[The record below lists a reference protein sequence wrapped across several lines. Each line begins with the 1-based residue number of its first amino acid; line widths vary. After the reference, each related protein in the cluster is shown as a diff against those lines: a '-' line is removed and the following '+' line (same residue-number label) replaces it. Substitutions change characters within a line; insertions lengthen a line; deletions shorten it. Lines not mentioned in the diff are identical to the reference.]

1 MTPGDGAAESRG
13 LLLLGCPRC
22 ASAVEDAGDVVVCPV
37 HGSVVPLRRAAA
49 PSYDALGAMLLAADG
64 FSTYVPWPLAPSWRV
79 SDFAVVAGGG
89 ATHATMA
96 CCSGSSELDG
106 PVDLMVIAEE
116 PATGLGAR
124 CAGLAGDP
132 GPEVGRGPAAAHV
145 RLDGQRLAV
154 WLVSPSHADA
164 DFDRSVVVG
173 EAFGRWLWLVLRPAS
188 AILML
193 GEDLLVHDI
202 SGAGPALV
210 EIDFGGPAPT
220 W

>member
-1 MTPGDGAAESRG
+1 M
-13 LLLLGCPRC
+13 
-22 ASAVEDAGDVVVCPV
+22 
-37 HGSVVPLRRAAA
+37 
-49 PSYDALGAMLLAADG
+49 
-64 FSTYVPWPLAPSWRV
+64 ST
-79 SDFAVVAGGG
+79 
-89 ATHATMA
+89 
-96 CCSGSSELDG
+96 
-106 PVDLMVIAEE
+106 
-116 PATGLGAR
+116 
-124 CAGLAGDP
+124 
-132 GPEVGRGPAAAHV
+132 
-145 RLDGQRLAV
+145 
-154 WLVSPSHADA
+154 SHADA